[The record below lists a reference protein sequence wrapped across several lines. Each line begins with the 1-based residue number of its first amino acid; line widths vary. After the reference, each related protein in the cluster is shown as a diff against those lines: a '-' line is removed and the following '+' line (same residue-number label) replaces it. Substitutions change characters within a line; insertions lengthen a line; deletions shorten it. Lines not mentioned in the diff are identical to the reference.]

1 MEAWVTY
8 HFPKIH
14 GQVKS
19 HCLSLQS
26 WPIRAKHRF
35 LHFLTTS
42 FQMEQC
48 LEIGF
53 SYNLR
58 QIESQVNFL
67 KERKFSDL
75 TFLLSYKM
83 NNTNLA
89 LLSIGINVMRC
100 IDWLVIQS
108 NYFLYLKKYLS
119 LRIVAKKKKESAQ
132 FFKQFLSS

>member
-1 MEAWVTY
+1 
-8 HFPKIH
+8 
-14 GQVKS
+14 
-19 HCLSLQS
+19 
-26 WPIRAKHRF
+26 
-35 LHFLTTS
+35 
-42 FQMEQC
+42 MEQC

-83 NNTNLA
+83 NNINLA

-119 LRIVAKKKKESAQ
+119 LRIVAKKKKSR
-132 FFKQFLSS
+132 LSSSNNFYHLN